1 MLCAR
6 TQAKVVTHTYYGCN
20 NAGEGSGDVSIG
32 KCGGHAPIGKLAPDG
47 FRDSARS
54 VCVCYSDACLPMPS
68 VSTSMPQAPQGDQR
82 QLEVRGYPQFLA
94 DTDRIRISI
103 GQK

>member
-54 VCVCYSDACLPMPS
+54 VCVCVIQMHVCLCRQFPVPHPCRKPRKAISDS
-68 VSTSMPQAPQGDQR
+68 
-82 QLEVRGYPQFLA
+82 
-94 DTDRIRISI
+94 
-103 GQK
+103 